1 MQQEPART
9 LGLIA
14 IECQNPHRVP
24 LRPPES
30 SDVIRI
36 FTAFHGTAT
45 ALMLQLFVCQAAVE
59 KTADDPCIDCLR
71 SNATTGGFHGHI
83 HDLADATTFPGQF
96 CEQEINIQ
104 TLLPWTDPSTELAT
118 LHFRQPLLSFL
129 NIPLVTPPS
138 ALFATSK
145 LGHPLAVDCLRCHGL
160 KPSDLQN
167 FAWIAWPQSTNNTPT
182 LSPNPAGRS
191 TYKRILG
198 KVSSNGCQS
207 WSRSGGCDSCR
218 PPEVVKGSEVAE
230 GFQNNAARVWAVSQH
245 SCFCC
250 TSSLL
255 VCRRR

>member
-1 MQQEPART
+1 MDWSVARNMWMT
-9 LGLIA
+9 WNFQGISIWSLDTW
-14 IECQNPHRVP
+14 IEITKVVASDAAGTCKDPGVDSHWVSKSTPSATSPPRVFWCDPHIHSIPRH
-24 LRPPES
+24 S
-30 SDVIRI
+30 HSFD
-36 FTAFHGTAT
+36 ASAY
-45 ALMLQLFVCQAAVE
+45 FVCQAAVE

-191 TYKRILG
+191 T
-198 KVSSNGCQS
+198 
-207 WSRSGGCDSCR
+207 
-218 PPEVVKGSEVAE
+218 
-230 GFQNNAARVWAVSQH
+230 
-245 SCFCC
+245 
-250 TSSLL
+250 
-255 VCRRR
+255 

>member
-1 MQQEPART
+1 MHWSVARNMWMT
-9 LGLIA
+9 WKFQGISIWSLDTWIEITKVVASDAAGTCKDPGVDSHWG

-83 HDLADATTFPGQF
+83 HYLADATTFPGQF

-191 TYKRILG
+191 T
-198 KVSSNGCQS
+198 
-207 WSRSGGCDSCR
+207 
-218 PPEVVKGSEVAE
+218 
-230 GFQNNAARVWAVSQH
+230 
-245 SCFCC
+245 
-250 TSSLL
+250 
-255 VCRRR
+255 